1 MWWHTPVADT
11 EIGKSAETPYSVSA
25 ASSLLGVYISRL
37 GRIWVEGE
45 LISPRQYGRTW
56 YATLRD
62 PDADASFTIVVDDK
76 YMSGGDAPITDGTR
90 VVTAVDVEWWGKK
103 GELRLRAHAL
113 SPVGMGDLLLR
124 IEQLRRQLAAEGLF
138 DESRK
143 RPLPFLPR
151 KIGLITGRDT
161 DAKADVLRKTRE
173 RWPAAA
179 FSIKEIPLMQ
189 KDTPLLA
196 INAMRELETEPDVD
210 VIVIARGGGSF
221 EDLLPWSDEGLC
233 RAVAKSLKPVVSAI
247 GHENDRPVLDDAAD
261 VRARTPTDAATKIV
275 PDLQEELARTTRAA
289 SRLRDHRSNWLRNQK
304 RHLELAVGVLRASSP
319 KSLIELQVAR
329 LSETRTRLRQGVH
342 TQLQRR
348 EEWLGRR
355 RASLTALSP
364 YGVLS
369 RGYALATTDDGSVI
383 RQPADLSVGAS
394 FNLQLQDGAIRAT
407 RTSDQE

>member
-1 MWWHTPVADT
+1 MT
-11 EIGKSAETPYSVSA
+11 EAELGKSAESPLSVRSA
-25 ASSLLGVYISRL
+25 SRVLGEYINRL

-45 LISPRQYGRTW
+45 FISPKQYGRTW
-56 YATLRD
+56 YASLRD
-62 PDADASFTIVVDDK
+62 PEADVSFTIVVDD
-76 YMSGGDAPITDGTR
+76 SVLSASPSPITDGTR
-90 VVTAVDVEWWGKK
+90 VVANVGIEWWNKK
-103 GELRLRAHAL
+103 GEVKLRAHAL
-113 SPVGMGDLLLR
+113 SPVGMGDLMLR

-161 DAKADVLRKTRE
+161 DAEADILRKTRE

-179 FSIKEIPLMQ
+179 FSVKEIPLMQ

-196 INAMRELETEPDVD
+196 IAAMHELEAEADVD

-233 RAVAKSLKPVVSAI
+233 RAIAKALKPVVSAI

-275 PDLQEELARTTRAA
+275 PDLQEELARTNRAT
-289 SRLRDHRSNWLRNQK
+289 SRLREHRANWMRNQL

-319 KSLIELQVAR
+319 KSLIELQTAR
-329 LSETRTRLRQGVH
+329 LSETRQRLSLGAQR
-342 TQLQRR
+342 QLQRR
-348 EEWLGRR
+348 QDWLGRR
-355 RASLTALSP
+355 RASLAALSP
-364 YGVLS
+364 YAVLS
-369 RGYALATTDDGSVI
+369 RGYALATAEDGSVI
-383 RQPADLSVGAS
+383 RQPADVAVGAA
-394 FNLQLQDGAIRAT
+394 FNLQLQSGAIRAT
-407 RTSDQE
+407 RTEDQE